1 MRGILLACALLLGAG
16 QAVAGE
22 WSVVSAREESK
33 GDRRYLY
40 IEVMSSD
47 LFPHPLRFMPV
58 WRDKN
63 GKNVPF
69 SLARTIARSSNSET
83 FSFFTS
89 EELLARS
96 EGVVFELTISA
107 PGSEYRDLHVSI
119 PVGKEKP
126 APGAAPHQ
134 LQPP

>member
-1 MRGILLACALLLGAG
+1 MKSIFFACVLFLGAS

-22 WSVVSAREESK
+22 WAVVSTREESK

-47 LFPHPLRFMPV
+47 LFPHPLRFMTV
-58 WRDKN
+58 CLDKK

-83 FSFFTS
+83 FSFFTR

-107 PGSEYRDLHVSI
+107 PGSEYRDLRVSI

-126 APGAAPHQ
+126 TPGAAPHQ